1 MASSSRRRDAFRLLA
16 ASAGYVARSGFK
28 LAALQASH
36 RLVPRGGTVLDLGCS
51 PGAWLQA
58 ASQAAGPT
66 GRVIGVDMTRVSV
79 PARLCHP
86 GTVATLAAD
95 ATTLTPASVR
105 ALAHLPPAFTFD
117 AVLSDMCGAT
127 TGVADVDG
135 ERSAALVRVA
145 TRLAC
150 GVDDDN
156 DDDDAHSPS
165 CTGLLRLGGNFCAK
179 SLESDATP
187 ALVDA
192 LRRRFHK
199 VVRARPPAT
208 RAASREIYVVGLG
221 RKACVRE

>member
-1 MASSSRRRDAFRLLA
+1 MSSSRRRDAFRLLA

-28 LAALQASH
+28 LASLQASF

-66 GRVIGVDMTRVSV
+66 GRVIGVDVTRVSV
-79 PARLCHP
+79 PGRLCHP
-86 GTVATLAAD
+86 GTVTTVAAD
-95 ATTLTPASVR
+95 AASLTPATLR
-105 ALAHLPPAFTFD
+105 TLAHLPSSFTFD

-150 GVDDDN
+150 GVDDG
-156 DDDDAHSPS
+156 DDGDDGDDSTHSPS

-192 LRRRFHK
+192 LRRHFHR

-221 RKACVRE
+221 RKA